1 MSSARRPLRA
11 GPAPRPRRRA
21 RHLPQL
27 LGARRSGR
35 PGPGGARAAGRGCA
49 EPVAAGA
56 GGAGGMRS
64 GRGAG
69 RGVFA
74 PPARAA
80 RPSARSH
87 PVGWLCP
94 LGPRAHA
101 VPAPPPE
108 PGKAGP
114 GTRGGE
120 GRVVSL
126 PEGVPSD
133 VQCSGGHP
141 SGGAFQ
147 SPGLPLTRR
156 SHSARGRSLQFGWAR
171 PGSPGVIVLPRLFA
185 FWMKLCSESGARCG
199 QFQVAMIKA
208 KNCSLPSRKW
218 PAPPGRAERAAR
230 HLVVAPWA
238 VRDPRRGAAER
249 SAVPGA
255 RRAGWGG
262 RGPVLAPPLFVVS

>member
-1 MSSARRPLRA
+1 
-11 GPAPRPRRRA
+11 
-21 RHLPQL
+21 
-27 LGARRSGR
+27 
-35 PGPGGARAAGRGCA
+35 
-49 EPVAAGA
+49 
-56 GGAGGMRS
+56 MRS